1 MQGAGSVCGT
11 TLFARPRPTTAWL
24 GSGHDH
30 FCCRCCPSKSRWGK
44 ASTRSPAGL
53 THPPHLEACINHMAS
68 SGSTDGCSSPRSHR
82 SCPPAVP
89 GGLVLPTLNSLQ
101 LPCKQGILHPH
112 FPKRETE
119 APRQQL
125 TPLLLYL
132 ANAGVQPVRP
142 GRRFFSASLFRK
154 LRCLR
159 TLHPLI

>member
-1 MQGAGSVCGT
+1 MGPLCLPGLSPRQPGWALDMT
-11 TLFARPRPTTAWL
+11 TSAADAAPQRATGEKPPPAAQPASPTHLTWK
-24 GSGHDH
+24 
-30 FCCRCCPSKSRWGK
+30 P
-44 ASTRSPAGL
+44 ASTTWPPAVAL
-53 THPPHLEACINHMAS
+53 T
-68 SGSTDGCSSPRSHR
+68 GCSSPRSRR

-159 TLHPLI
+159 TLHPLV